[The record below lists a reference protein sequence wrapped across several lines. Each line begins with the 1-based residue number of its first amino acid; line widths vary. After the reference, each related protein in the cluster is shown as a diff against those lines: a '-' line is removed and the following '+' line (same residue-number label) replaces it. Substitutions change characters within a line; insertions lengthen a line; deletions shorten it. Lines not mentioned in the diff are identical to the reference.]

1 MLSMFFFTAKTINI
15 DLNDKDKC
23 GKTLLLNACINGHK
37 NVVKVNFPSQL
48 ASLAFLVDESPIHE
62 KYANYVPL
70 RCLESNCTVLRGSL

>member
-1 MLSMFFFTAKTINI
+1 MW
-15 DLNDKDKC
+15 KDSIVKPLHYLMD
-23 GKTLLLNACINGHK
+23 TK